1 MTQLLH
7 TAGLFVGDDLIGAMP
22 SNPYGHFEDR
32 RVVAIHDSIL
42 ADNGEFW
49 QIDREFIPYIHPR
62 RWHLMRSFVADRRA
76 NHGLW
81 GFKDPRVCL
90 FMEPWMHLIPDVR
103 ALVVFRD
110 YRDST
115 HSLERRHARELTLR
129 VGPIHRHRRFFE
141 VPDLALRMWI
151 VHNRALL
158 RFVDARP
165 AQSMVVSMS
174 QVSQGF
180 PLVDALNERWDM
192 GLAPVPTNSL
202 FDAGVTASRTAPI
215 DVADEGLVKPLIG

>member
-49 QIDREFIPYIHPR
+49 QVDREFIPYIHPR

-81 GFKDPRVCL
+81 GFKDPRVP
-90 FMEPWMHLIPDVR
+90 FHGAVDAPDSRRASTRGMSVITVIPPTLSSAATPENSR
-103 ALVVFRD
+103 CASGPSIGIGGFSR
-110 YRDST
+110 Y
-115 HSLERRHARELTLR
+115 LTLR
-129 VGPIHRHRRFFE
+129 CECGSCTTGPC
-141 VPDLALRMWI
+141 
-151 VHNRALL
+151 
-158 RFVDARP
+158 
-165 AQSMVVSMS
+165 
-174 QVSQGF
+174 
-180 PLVDALNERWDM
+180 
-192 GLAPVPTNSL
+192 
-202 FDAGVTASRTAPI
+202 
-215 DVADEGLVKPLIG
+215 

>member
-1 MTQLLH
+1 
-7 TAGLFVGDDLIGAMP
+7 
-22 SNPYGHFEDR
+22 
-32 RVVAIHDSIL
+32 
-42 ADNGEFW
+42 
-49 QIDREFIPYIHPR
+49 
-62 RWHLMRSFVADRRA
+62 
-76 NHGLW
+76 
-81 GFKDPRVCL
+81 
-90 FMEPWMHLIPDVR
+90 
-103 ALVVFRD
+103 
-110 YRDST
+110 
-115 HSLERRHARELTLR
+115 
-129 VGPIHRHRRFFE
+129 
-141 VPDLALRMWI
+141 MWI

-215 DVADEGLVKPLIG
+215 DVADEGLGKTADRLMASLENLKESQASLRTNP